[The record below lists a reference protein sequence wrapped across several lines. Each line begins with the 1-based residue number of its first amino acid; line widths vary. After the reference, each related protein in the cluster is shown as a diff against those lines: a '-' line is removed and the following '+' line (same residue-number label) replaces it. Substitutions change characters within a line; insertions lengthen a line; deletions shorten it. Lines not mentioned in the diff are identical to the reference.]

1 MNQGAGFRSSHPS
14 PSISRLFLSWNR
26 DVFTLIR
33 DYYLE
38 RVCCLSVE
46 GWCLIHHL
54 LSLSVSASCRLFCE
68 NPPKRF
74 FGKYRF
80 SNGFHLLAISE
91 SHVES
96 TTKNI
101 TRLKME
107 ERPTATSFRTSH
119 YIPPLIDTQPT
130 HLLADLVTS
139 IWSAIN

>member
-80 SNGFHLLAISE
+80 SNGFSSSSRHQRVARAEYHEKQNPPKNGGQTHWNPPSEQVITFSLSSTHSLL
-91 SHVES
+91 
-96 TTKNI
+96 T
-101 TRLKME
+101 
-107 ERPTATSFRTSH
+107 
-119 YIPPLIDTQPT
+119 Y
-130 HLLADLVTS
+130 LLTL
-139 IWSAIN
+139 